1 VAASGSGTGHGE
13 DMMVVGGT
21 GQGVHRVTEGGVA
34 ITGPCWF
41 ECGQKATQNIG
52 SARYP
57 KLVCGPCRA
66 CARALMSQVNAAD
79 NPDVKK
85 TYSAMVRTKPDQ
97 YKTLI
102 RSSRITTSAD
112 IPGVS
117 TLAARDAQLSFYTQ
131 RIVTEVPQHSTL
143 QYQKYSVKHS
153 CIWLDCRL

>member
-1 VAASGSGTGHGE
+1 
-13 DMMVVGGT
+13 
-21 GQGVHRVTEGGVA
+21 
-34 ITGPCWF
+34 
-41 ECGQKATQNIG
+41 
-52 SARYP
+52 
-57 KLVCGPCRA
+57 
-66 CARALMSQVNAAD
+66 MSQVNAAD